1 MVTGT
6 ATGTTRRRKK
16 RNSRLYATFF
26 PEKETAEDGAADGH
40 DGRSCPSS
48 PGVDDGIRTFGE
60 AEEAVRYL
68 ERLGVRRMV
77 LTPHVMEDYASNTA
91 ATLTEQFT
99 DFCRRIPSS
108 IRFTLAAEYMLDAAF
123 QQRRS
128 EPLLLLGKQRI
139 LVETSYMAG
148 PPDLLSILYDLS
160 VSGLI
165 PVIAH
170 PERYLYLSDKEIEAL
185 KTQGYEL
192 QMNLMSLAGIYGNGI
207 RRRAELFL
215 EKGWYTYVG
224 SDLHRLSVYQHA
236 LQKIELSR
244 KQIRQI
250 ETLFTN
256 NEKLF

>member
-1 MVTGT
+1 MLHFSLRKRLLKTGLL
-6 ATGTTRRRKK
+6 TGMTDVHAH
-16 RNSRLYATFF
+16 LL
-26 PEKETAEDGAADGH
+26 
-40 DGRSCPSS
+40 

-60 AEEAVRYL
+60 AEEAVRFL

-99 DFCRRIPSS
+99 DFCRRMPSS

-244 KQIRQI
+244 KQYKHL
-250 ETLFTN
+250 EWLLANN
-256 NEKLF
+256 NELLD